1 MMHSYDAT
9 IKIDIKSFNVH
20 GLIIQIKD
28 TQLAR
33 DENVRQRI
41 ANQLK
46 VNKKFIK
53 ELDLSENLE
62 LSICQILA
70 YQLSGQFKRGIEF
83 SHDKTGLASFTFFI
97 ESNQNDSKQINS
109 LQETVQIKMIGQ
121 KKYYETSLSM
131 MIAFQDSSS
140 KEKDDSKY
148 FSVSQL
154 SKQLSY
160 KQVD

>member
-62 LSICQILA
+62 LSIC
-70 YQLSGQFKRGIEF
+70 
-83 SHDKTGLASFTFFI
+83 
-97 ESNQNDSKQINS
+97 
-109 LQETVQIKMIGQ
+109 
-121 KKYYETSLSM
+121 
-131 MIAFQDSSS
+131 
-140 KEKDDSKY
+140 
-148 FSVSQL
+148 
-154 SKQLSY
+154 
-160 KQVD
+160 